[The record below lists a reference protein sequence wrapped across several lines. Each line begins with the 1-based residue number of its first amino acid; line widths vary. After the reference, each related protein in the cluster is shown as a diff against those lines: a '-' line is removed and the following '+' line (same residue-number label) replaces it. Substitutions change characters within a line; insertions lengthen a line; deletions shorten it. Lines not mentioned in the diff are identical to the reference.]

1 MNLPAFAFP
10 FIGFPQPAQNPTLYN
25 GQNLDFLS
33 VLFKGYFNIIV
44 REILAQLFEQILHR
58 LIQRCGFRKAAVLK
72 RGFDIIVNKDQRKP
86 EFLDI
91 QPQSH
96 NRSDYIVVSEIIRL
110 GKGHLNLPRTIA
122 IFELR
127 RADSIRLFITS
138 AGNIDIL
145 AQLTAHRVEI
155 PMHNLIVFI
164 HQ

>member
-1 MNLPAFAFP
+1 M
-10 FIGFPQPAQNPTLYN
+10 
-25 GQNLDFLS
+25 
-33 VLFKGYFNIIV
+33 
-44 REILAQLFEQILHR
+44 HR
-58 LIQRCGFRKAAVLK
+58 LIQRRGFHKTAVLK

-86 EFLDI
+86 KFLDI
-91 QPQSH
+91 QPQSL

-110 GKGHLNLPRTIA
+110 GKGHLNLTRTVA
-122 IFELR
+122 IFKLR

-138 AGNIDIL
+138 AGNIDIR